1 MRSIVLVRFLVC
13 VLLLGSVARATPVT
27 FSDTTFNAS
36 DWNAASGPAQSP
48 YLYAGDVTPTT
59 MSVTQS
65 MAPGTASLF
74 VSIGHSVGWTDVA
87 VVNNIWSYTP
97 AASGAIDSL
106 DFRISE
112 QWRNNIY
119 DLPWRMLIVQNG
131 KYYGS
136 ENYYRAYELVGSMD
150 QYQTFSATGLTASQ
164 FNEQTKQFAVVDT
177 TSHPVFD
184 ASGSEMR
191 FGLMMLS
198 KTGFGYTWNTY
209 YGEYTLTLNTQS
221 SVPEI
226 DPAGFGSVF
235 ALLTGVLGLLERRR
249 WRAG

>member
-1 MRSIVLVRFLVC
+1 MRSIVLVRFLVY

-74 VSIGHSVGWTDVA
+74 VSVGHSVGWTDVA

-136 ENYYRAYELVGSMD
+136 EASYRALDVVGSMD

-198 KTGFGYTWNTY
+198 KTGLGYTWNTY

-226 DPAGFGSVF
+226 DPAGVGSVL
-235 ALLTGVLGLLERRR
+235 AVVAGALGLLERRR
-249 WRAG
+249 LKVA